1 MKLKTYTLW
10 IAHHYVVK
18 LSYTFFLQSLPS
30 ARCITTL
37 NSLRLLALLGTI
49 FRRNKQLFVDA
60 RSSKITAFRVM
71 SSLILGICYQR
82 KREKKRNNTSD
93 STVCFIDCSLLC
105 WHIKALSKQETII
118 GDNKNNISFFEL
130 IQERK
135 SGLAESLADFVKCTY
150 AIL

>member
-1 MKLKTYTLW
+1 MFNVSCQKKYWPPLIWTPGILKCQIKHCIYLELVRRLHISHPVKLKTYTLW

-105 WHIKALSKQETII
+105 WHI
-118 GDNKNNISFFEL
+118 
-130 IQERK
+130 
-135 SGLAESLADFVKCTY
+135 
-150 AIL
+150 